1 MTKQTKIKHY
11 TKRDYAAFAYLAPW
25 IIGMLILQLYPFLSS
40 LVYSFCNY
48 KITGTPSF
56 TGLSNYIQLFTM
68 DTEFWNSLRV
78 TLVYTLY
85 TVPGKLVMA
94 LAVAV
99 FLNRDIKGINL
110 IRTLYYIPSLFGG
123 SVAVA
128 LLWKIMFMDNGVIN
142 AILTTLHL
150 PNVQWLGDPNQALRT
165 ICMMEIWQFGSSMVM
180 FLAALKNVPA
190 DLYEAAEIDGASEL
204 KTFWKIMVPLSVP
217 VNVTVGLFTGL
228 AYWNDWIN
236 ALYYVDDP
244 VYYGIQNFLVRMM
257 NNIQFLSSGNAA
269 AMVGSGMASLP
280 STGIRMAL
288 AVVGVLPI
296 VVIYPFLQKY
306 LTKGVI
312 MGAVKG

>member
-25 IIGMLILQLYPFLSS
+25 IIGMLVLQLYPFLSS

-68 DTEFWNSLRV
+68 DTEFWNSLKV
-78 TLVYTLY
+78 TLAYTLY

-190 DLYEAAEIDGASEL
+190 DLYEAARGLTAQARSRCSSASPFRKSPPSSSSTL
-204 KTFWKIMVPLSVP
+204 SCRPFRLCRTSPLPLSSP
-217 VNVTVGLFTGL
+217 
-228 AYWNDWIN
+228 
-236 ALYYVDDP
+236 
-244 VYYGIQNFLVRMM
+244 M
-257 NNIQFLSSGNAA
+257 AA
-269 AMVGSGMASLP
+269 P
-280 STGIRMAL
+280 
-288 AVVGVLPI
+288 
-296 VVIYPFLQKY
+296 
-306 LTKGVI
+306 
-312 MGAVKG
+312 

>member
-48 KITGTPSF
+48 KITGTPKF
-56 TGLSNYIQLFTM
+56 CGLQNYIQLFTM
-68 DTEFWNSLRV
+68 DNEFWNSLKV

-99 FLNRDIKGINL
+99 FLNRNIKGINL

-190 DLYEAAEIDGASEL
+190 DLYEAAEIDGASKVKMFFSITVPQITPIIFFNLIMQTIQALQNFTSAFVITDGGPMHSSEL
-204 KTFWKIMVPLSVP
+204 LSTYMYSTAFRSYTGGYASAIAIVMILLG
-217 VNVTVGLFTGL
+217 VLVTVVMRRILE
-228 AYWNDWIN
+228 
-236 ALYYVDDP
+236 VKDP
-244 VYYGIQNFLVRMM
+244 DY
-257 NNIQFLSSGNAA
+257 
-269 AMVGSGMASLP
+269 
-280 STGIRMAL
+280 
-288 AVVGVLPI
+288 
-296 VVIYPFLQKY
+296 
-306 LTKGVI
+306 
-312 MGAVKG
+312 

>member
-25 IIGMLILQLYPFLSS
+25 IIGMLVLQLYPFLSS

-68 DTEFWNSLRV
+68 DNEFWNSLKV

-180 FLAALKNVPA
+180 FLAALKQVPA
-190 DLYEAAEIDGASEL
+190 SLYEAASLDGAGSVKKFFSITL
-204 KTFWKIMVPLSVP
+204 PQITPIIFFNLIMQ
-217 VNVTVGLFTGL
+217 TIT
-228 AYWNDWIN
+228 
-236 ALYYVDDP
+236 AL
-244 VYYGIQNFLVRMM
+244 QNFTSAFVVTGGGPNKATYVLGMKLYTDAFGYYKMGYACATSWVIFAMVMVVTLLLFR
-257 NNIQFLSSGNAA
+257 FSSGK
-269 AMVGSGMASLP
+269 
-280 STGIRMAL
+280 
-288 AVVGVLPI
+288 
-296 VVIYPFLQKY
+296 IYYEDGGDF
-306 LTKGVI
+306 
-312 MGAVKG
+312 

>member
-1 MTKQTKIKHY
+1 
-11 TKRDYAAFAYLAPW
+11 
-25 IIGMLILQLYPFLSS
+25 MLVLQLYPFLSS

-56 TGLSNYIQLFTM
+56 TGLNNYIQLFTM
-68 DTEFWNSLRV
+68 DNEFWNSLKV

-190 DLYEAAEIDGASEL
+190 DLYEAAEIDGASKVKMFFSITVPQITPIIFFNL
-204 KTFWKIMVPLSVP
+204 IMQ
-217 VNVTVGLFTGL
+217 T
-228 AYWNDWIN
+228 IQ
-236 ALYYVDDP
+236 AL
-244 VYYGIQNFLVRMM
+244 QNFTSAFVITDGGPMKATYVL
-257 NNIQFLSSGNAA
+257 
-269 AMVGSGMASLP
+269 GMKLYKEGFSYFKMGYASAI
-280 STGIRMAL
+280 SWI
-288 AVVGVLPI
+288 I
-296 VVIYPFLQKY
+296 FI
-306 LTKGVI
+306 VI
-312 MGAVKG
+312 MLITLVLFATSKRWVFYGDES

>member
-48 KITGTPSF
+48 KITGTTSF

-68 DTEFWNSLRV
+68 DTEFWNSLKV

-190 DLYEAAEIDGASEL
+190 DLYEAAEIDGASKVKMFFSITVPQITPIIFFNLIMQTIQALQNFTSAFVITDGGPMHSSEL
-204 KTFWKIMVPLSVP
+204 LSTYMYSTAFRSYNGGYASAIAIVMILLG
-217 VNVTVGLFTGL
+217 VLVTVVMRRILE
-228 AYWNDWIN
+228 
-236 ALYYVDDP
+236 VKDP
-244 VYYGIQNFLVRMM
+244 DY
-257 NNIQFLSSGNAA
+257 
-269 AMVGSGMASLP
+269 
-280 STGIRMAL
+280 
-288 AVVGVLPI
+288 
-296 VVIYPFLQKY
+296 
-306 LTKGVI
+306 
-312 MGAVKG
+312 

>member
-25 IIGMLILQLYPFLSS
+25 IIGMLVLQLYPFLSS

-68 DTEFWNSLRV
+68 DNEFWNSLKV
-78 TLVYTLY
+78 TLAYTLY
-85 TVPGKLVMA
+85 TVPGQLVMA

-190 DLYEAAEIDGASEL
+190 DLYEAAEIDGASKVKMFFSITVPQITPIIFFNL
-204 KTFWKIMVPLSVP
+204 IMQ
-217 VNVTVGLFTGL
+217 T
-228 AYWNDWIN
+228 IQ
-236 ALYYVDDP
+236 AL
-244 VYYGIQNFLVRMM
+244 QNFTSAFVITDGGPMKATYVL
-257 NNIQFLSSGNAA
+257 
-269 AMVGSGMASLP
+269 GMKLYKEGFSYFKMGYASAI
-280 STGIRMAL
+280 SWI
-288 AVVGVLPI
+288 I
-296 VVIYPFLQKY
+296 FI
-306 LTKGVI
+306 VI
-312 MGAVKG
+312 MLITLVLFATSKWWVFYGDES

>member
-25 IIGMLILQLYPFLSS
+25 IIGMLVLQLYPFLSS

-68 DTEFWNSLRV
+68 DNEFWNSLKV
-78 TLVYTLY
+78 TLAYTLY

-190 DLYEAAEIDGASEL
+190 DLYEAAEIDGAS
-204 KTFWKIMVPLSVP
+204 KVKMF
-217 VNVTVGLFTGL
+217 FTSAFVITDGGPMKATYVL
-228 AYWNDWIN
+228 GMKLYKEGFSYFKMGYASAISWI
-236 ALYYVDDP
+236 
-244 VYYGIQNFLVRMM
+244 IF
-257 NNIQFLSSGNAA
+257 
-269 AMVGSGMASLP
+269 
-280 STGIRMAL
+280 
-288 AVVGVLPI
+288 
-296 VVIYPFLQKY
+296 VVIMLITLVLFATSKWWVFY
-306 LTKGVI
+306 GDES
-312 MGAVKG
+312 

>member
-25 IIGMLILQLYPFLSS
+25 IIGMLVLQLYPFLSS

-56 TGLSNYIQLFTM
+56 TGLNNYIQLFTM
-68 DTEFWNSLRV
+68 DNEFWNSLKV

-99 FLNRDIKGINL
+99 FLNRNIKGINL

-150 PNVQWLGDPNQALRT
+150 PNVQWLGDPDQALRT

-190 DLYEAAEIDGASEL
+190 DLYEAAEIDGAS
-204 KTFWKIMVPLSVP
+204 KVKMFFSITVPQITPIIFFNLINQVIGAFQAFNSSY
-217 VNVTVGLFTGL
+217 LITGGKPL
-228 AYWNDWIN
+228 NTT
-236 ALYYVDDP
+236 LYYGVYLYNKAFNQFEMGYGSAMAWFMLLIIAFFTALIFRSSSAW
-244 VYYGIQNFLVRMM
+244 VYYESEGR
-257 NNIQFLSSGNAA
+257 
-269 AMVGSGMASLP
+269 
-280 STGIRMAL
+280 
-288 AVVGVLPI
+288 
-296 VVIYPFLQKY
+296 
-306 LTKGVI
+306 
-312 MGAVKG
+312 

>member
-25 IIGMLILQLYPFLSS
+25 IIGMLVLQLYPFLSS

-48 KITGTPSF
+48 KITGTPKF
-56 TGLSNYIQLFTM
+56 CGLQNYIQLFTM
-68 DTEFWNSLRV
+68 DNEFWNSLKV

-99 FLNRDIKGINL
+99 FLNRNIKGINL

-190 DLYEAAEIDGASEL
+190 DLYEAAEIDGASKVKMFFSITVPQITPIIFFNLIMQTIQALQNFTSAFVITDGGPMHSSEL
-204 KTFWKIMVPLSVP
+204 LSTYMYSTAFRSYNGGYASAIAIVMILLG
-217 VNVTVGLFTGL
+217 VLVTVVIRRILE
-228 AYWNDWIN
+228 
-236 ALYYVDDP
+236 VKDP
-244 VYYGIQNFLVRMM
+244 DY
-257 NNIQFLSSGNAA
+257 
-269 AMVGSGMASLP
+269 
-280 STGIRMAL
+280 
-288 AVVGVLPI
+288 
-296 VVIYPFLQKY
+296 
-306 LTKGVI
+306 
-312 MGAVKG
+312 